1 MVSLMLNFK
10 KYDIKNYNISLVVL
24 VLMLSSLGIFL
35 ISLAQK
41 EGERL
46 LEKQILGL
54 VLGIMVAL
62 VVSIIDYHFISQF
75 FVVLYIINIALLVA
89 VKIKGVGA
97 YGATRWLDLK
107 YFTFQPSELGKVIM
121 IIFLAKFFTLVK
133 DKLNTFPV
141 IIASIILMGIPIL
154 FVLSQPDLSSSLVFV
169 FIFLAMIYAAGLS
182 YKIIFPVLLIGI
194 PLFLGLFWYVQ
205 QDYQVLLSPN
215 QQIRV
220 LSILHPEEYADT
232 MYQQENSIKVIGS
245 GGLTGKF
252 LDGGEEAILSDTYV
266 PVSESDF
273 IFSVA
278 GEAFGFI
285 GTFLILLIYILIIVK
300 CLKIA
305 HNASDYLGMLI
316 AIGVACMFMFQV
328 FVNIGVVTAILPNTG
343 LPLPF
348 LSYGLSSLV
357 SSMIAVGLV
366 LNISLQK
373 SNRRR

>member
-1 MVSLMLNFK
+1 MLNFK

-121 IIFLAKFFTLVK
+121 IIFMAKFFTLVK